1 MPAAISRREIEIEAD
16 DNIALGR
23 LLRKEREELKKQ
35 AVERV
40 LATDLRISQK
50 IEKIKEIDE
59 KQDPQEIERVVQRAY
74 LQALRREF
82 VRLRSSVKASQKSI
96 PYLKYMFRE
105 RRRIRDFG
113 RKTHV
118 LDTPF
123 LPPGIRTNLELRNY
137 FVRDLQNWSAEISHK
152 LELITEHGWLH
163 LTPLQYNL
171 IVLLKSLADKCL
183 AFDFVHLNYRD
194 RKLIEKMKRI
204 ERLFLMLHYR
214 AGYAEMIQESILRVY
229 RKQGK
234 GEEAGQEVRNL
245 AVRILAA
252 DATLPSLYNCI
263 VGLNMVK
270 YRRFL
275 TLEDLM
281 QPGLGEAVNTR
292 DFNCTLEVRLRIY
305 AYVQSSLESIK
316 KLHSQLHEVRR
327 LNSYLN
333 YDEQG
338 AVDSSNL
345 NRLYEKSVPKEEG
358 DFQTDQGNVL
368 VFAQRLFEAFYR
380 TFLSFLNGK
389 VQLGGIGRTAVFSR
403 SFYEL
408 EMARLAAIVDKLKKG
423 PFHFGNFPLSQYLQV
438 KEAKIGAIGNELE
451 LIQLVDE
458 GIACLA
464 DLGKSLA
471 KVIGSSTGKLQ
482 DQADQPA
489 DPEQPLESVIF
500 QGKPYSI
507 PYAEQ
512 RIRERSYLGGMTVS
526 EALADATSLCF
537 TMGMLFRDRF
547 VFFVLGSANR
557 YEAGL
562 QGQLRL
568 MKNLLDPER
577 YREILSRYQ

>member
-1 MPAAISRREIEIEAD
+1 MAVAISRREIEKEAD

-23 LLRKEREELKKQ
+23 LLRIERDEEKKQ
-35 AVERV
+35 AVERI
-40 LATDLRISQK
+40 LATDLRIPQK

-59 KQDPQEIERVVQRAY
+59 KHDAQEIERVVQQAY
-74 LQALRREF
+74 LQDLRREF
-82 VRLRSSVKASQKSI
+82 VRLRSLVKAPQKSV
-96 PYLKYMFRE
+96 PYLRYMFRE

-118 LDTPF
+118 LETPLF
-123 LPPGIRTNLELRNY
+123 PPGIRANRELRNY
-137 FVRDLQNWSAEISHK
+137 FVRDLQNWSAEISPR

-183 AFDFVHLNYRD
+183 AFDFVHLDYRD
-194 RKLIEKMKRI
+194 RKLIERMNRI
-204 ERLFLMLHYR
+204 ERLFLMLYYR
-214 AGYAEMIQESILRVY
+214 SEYRDIVQESILTVY

-234 GEEAGQEVRNL
+234 EEAEGQETRSL
-245 AVRILAA
+245 AVRILAE

-270 YRRFL
+270 CRRFL
-275 TLEDLM
+275 TLGDLM
-281 QPGLGEAVNTR
+281 EPGLREVVNTR
-292 DFNCTLEVRLRIY
+292 DFNCTLEVKLRID
-305 AYVQSSLESIK
+305 AYIHNSLESIK

-338 AVDSSNL
+338 SLDTGNL
-345 NRLYEKSVPKEEG
+345 NRLYEKSVPEQEG
-358 DFQTDQGNVL
+358 DFRTDQSNVL

-389 VQLGGIGRTAVFSR
+389 VELGGIGRTAIFSR
-403 SFYEL
+403 SFYEM
-408 EMARLAAIVDKLKKG
+408 EMARLVGIVERLKKG
-423 PFHFGNFPLSQYLQV
+423 PFHFSNFPLSQYLQV
-438 KEAKIGAIGNELE
+438 KEAKIGAIGNEME
-451 LIQLVDE
+451 LVQLIDE

-471 KVIGSSTGKLQ
+471 KVIGGSTGKPRGQ
-482 DQADQPA
+482 SEQPDQPE
-489 DPEQPLESVIF
+489 PPLEPVIF
-500 QGKPYSI
+500 QGKPYFI
-507 PYAEQ
+507 PYGETP
-512 RIRERSYLGGMTVS
+512 IRDRSYLKGMTVTQ
-526 EALADATSLCF
+526 ALADVTSLCF

-547 VFFVLGSANR
+547 VYFVLGSAKR
-557 YEAGL
+557 YETEL
-562 QGQLRL
+562 QAQLGL

-577 YREILSRYQ
+577 YREVLFRYQ

>member
-1 MPAAISRREIEIEAD
+1 MAAAISRREIDKEAD
-16 DNIALGR
+16 DNITLGR

-40 LATDLRISQK
+40 LATDLRIPQK
-50 IEKIKEIDE
+50 IEKIEEIDA
-59 KQDPQEIERVVQRAY
+59 KQDPEEIERIVQRAY
-74 LQALRREF
+74 LQAVRRELARF
-82 VRLRSSVKASQKSI
+82 RASVKAHQKSI
-96 PYLKYMFRE
+96 PYLRYMFRE
-105 RRRIRDFG
+105 RRRIHDFG

-123 LPPGIRTNLELRNY
+123 LPPGIRTNQELRNF
-137 FVRDLQNWSAEISHK
+137 FVRDLQNWSAEISHR

-183 AFDFVHLNYRD
+183 DFDFVHLDYRD
-194 RKLIEKMKRI
+194 RKLIERMKGI
-204 ERLFLMLHYR
+204 ERLFLTLHYR
-214 AGYAEMIQESILRVY
+214 SEYAEMIEESILRVY
-229 RKQGK
+229 GKQGK
-234 GEEAGQEVRNL
+234 EEEAGRETRSL
-245 AVRILAA
+245 AVRILSA
-252 DATLPSLYNCI
+252 DATLPSLYYCI
-263 VGLNMVK
+263 VGLNIVR
-270 YRRFL
+270 YRRYL
-275 TLEDLM
+275 TLEDLKK
-281 QPGLGEAVNTR
+281 PGQGEAVSTR
-292 DFNCTLEVRLRIY
+292 EFNCTLEVKLRIE
-305 AYVQSSLESIK
+305 AYVHNSLESIK

-333 YDEQG
+333 FDEQG
-338 AVDSSNL
+338 TVDSSNL
-345 NRLYEKSVPKEEG
+345 SRLYEKSVPEEEG

-368 VFAQRLFEAFYR
+368 LFAQRLFEAFYR

-389 VQLGGIGRTAVFSR
+389 VQLGGIGRIAVFSR
-403 SFYEL
+403 PFYEM
-408 EMARLAAIVDKLKKG
+408 EMARLAGIVEKLKKG
-423 PFHFGNFPLSQYLQV
+423 PFHFSKFPLSQYLQV

-471 KVIGSSTGKLQ
+471 KVIGGSTGTPQ
-482 DQADQPA
+482 DRADQPPE
-489 DPEQPLESVIF
+489 PEQPLEPLIF

-507 PYAEQ
+507 PYAGQ
-512 RIRERSYLGGMTVS
+512 RVRERSYLEGMTVS
-526 EALADATSLCF
+526 EAMADATSLCF

-547 VFFVLGSANR
+547 VYFVLGSATR
-557 YEAGL
+557 YETEL

-568 MKNLLDPER
+568 MKNLLPPER

>member
-1 MPAAISRREIEIEAD
+1 MAAAISRREIEIEAD

-123 LPPGIRTNLELRNY
+123 LPPGIRTNLELRNF

-214 AGYAEMIQESILRVY
+214 AEYAEMIQESVLSVY

-389 VQLGGIGRTAVFSR
+389 VQLGGIERTAIFSR

-489 DPEQPLESVIF
+489 DPEQPLEPVIF

-512 RIRERSYLGGMTVS
+512 RIGERSYLEGMTVS